1 MNLLRLSKFKF
12 IFIQGHIT
20 KTRYFTTIM
29 LKKKLTILS
38 NINLICNQLTL
49 FVFLICQLHVHDTW
63 LLRPL
68 YLQFREIT
76 SKPVNG

>member
-29 LKKKLTILS
+29 LKKKID
-38 NINLICNQLTL
+38 NIVKYKSYKQSIDLICFLNLSITRTRYL
-49 FVFLICQLHVHDTW
+49 AIAAFVFTI
-63 LLRPL
+63 P
-68 YLQFREIT
+68 
-76 SKPVNG
+76 

>member
-29 LKKKLTILS
+29 LKKKFDNFVKYKSYMQSIDFICFLNLS
-38 NINLICNQLTL
+38 ITCTRYLAFAA
-49 FVFLICQLHVHDTW
+49 FVFTI
-63 LLRPL
+63 R
-68 YLQFREIT
+68 
-76 SKPVNG
+76 